1 MKESDEEIIQ
11 GFDKRVEEGRE
22 LEGYKRVKAK
32 VSKNL
37 SIGYAIRLSPA
48 EYEEFNQ
55 GAKAR
60 GMTLAEFMRSATRG
74 ALAGE
79 IDADKAAAA
88 AEVREKARELVEA
101 AARL

>member
-1 MKESDEEIIQ
+1 MSESDDEIIED
-11 GFDKRVEEGRE
+11 FEKRIKEGRE
-22 LEGYKRVKAK
+22 LEGFKRVKGR

-37 SIGYAIRLSPA
+37 SIGYAIRLSPQ
-48 EYEEFNQ
+48 EYEEFSR

-60 GMTLAEFMRSATRG
+60 EMTLAEFMRSATRG

-79 IDADKAAAA
+79 IDAEKAAAA
-88 AEVREKARELVEA
+88 AEVRTKARELVEA